1 MSRSLPWLLSLLS
14 GEVRRAHRL
23 VGEVGN
29 LCQESSGIEMAG
41 IPLNLLLHTDMH
53 PAINIPLL
61 HSDLLHLNPPQLH
74 CTAPINN
81 YLLDQHELEE
91 VGLPQL
97 CAN

>member
-41 IPLNLLLHTDMH
+41 SAFTVLDMY
-53 PAINIPLL
+53 PC
-61 HSDLLHLNPPQLH
+61 S
-74 CTAPINN
+74 
-81 YLLDQHELEE
+81 
-91 VGLPQL
+91 
-97 CAN
+97 